1 MEKKT
6 SFRLL
11 TYYSE
16 VEEVISRLDDTF
28 LNLLK
33 ASEGDVLTNIK
44 RRMERL
50 EKREYVVLVAGRF

>member
-1 MEKKT
+1 MEKKK

-16 VEEVISRLDDTF
+16 VEEVVSRLDDTF

-33 ASEGDVLTNIK
+33 VSEGDVVTNIQ